1 MKTDEHQDL
10 LGGTPSDKDAA
21 ALLDD
26 TPKPKAE
33 KVKKSKPKKP
43 AVEAKKA
50 EDASALLDGTPKAA
64 KTKTKKPAVEA
75 EKAEAKPVKAAKT
88 ETKKTAV
95 EAKKAEAK
103 PVKAAKP
110 KPKDKEPLNTVNV
123 KPTMAVRHVAVLCFF
138 TQQRCRPQ
146 TTLAIVQAVKGK
158 NIADIEE
165 DRRSILD
172 PLVKLGFLLR
182 DKKDDKYEVVREKFR
197 MDTPDLLRFIQKIPV
212 DPEKGLSAGVIG
224 GKVYGKKDEEWIN
237 VRYGRAAGAV
247 LHKLMGLGVVG
258 YKQAGD
264 NKPKLW
270 YKNAQ

>member
-1 MKTDEHQDL
+1 MKTEGHEDL
-10 LGGTPSDKDAA
+10 LGGTPNDKEAA

-26 TPKPKAE
+26 TPKPKA
-33 KVKKSKPKKP
+33 KKSKAKKPPTEAKKVEDAAALLDDTPKKSKAKKP
-43 AVEAKKA
+43 PTEAKKA
-50 EDASALLDGTPKAA
+50 E
-64 KTKTKKPAVEA
+64 E
-75 EKAEAKPVKAAKT
+75 KPVKTAK
-88 ETKKTAV
+88 EKKPPT
-95 EAKKAEAK
+95 EAKKAEQK

-110 KPKDKEPLNTVNV
+110 KVAKVKTKEKPELVPSHV

-158 NIADIEE
+158 NITNIEE
-165 DRRSILD
+165 DRNSILN
-172 PLVKLGFLLR
+172 PLVKLGFLLK

-258 YKQAGD
+258 YKQAGE